1 MRVPPLNRWLQ
12 LGVAV
17 LALAMFGVV
26 TGRAQLDPISRSQIE
41 LGYDEPL
48 EGQDPL
54 GVYAYYYYNNPD
66 FLDTNKALRVIVAV
80 TYADSELGFK
90 HLLSPTTDVGI
101 DVNGG
106 GFADDYYE
114 VRQGKYLKGASFDG
128 YGGGGAL
135 NLYQLL
141 DPGRRIPL
149 NAVLRGG
156 MHYATYD
163 RDNTAAHFVIPDDQS
178 TLFTRAGLRLAGTE
192 PVLYPDLGLELS
204 VWYEHDWRPDNESY
218 GFNND
223 RGINPNLSLYWLY
236 AGLNYA
242 FTNTDQKVAFSLMA
256 AGSDN
261 ADRLGAWR
269 LGGDLPLNA
278 EFPVI
283 LPGYYYDELT
293 ARQFVY
299 FYGAYSLPLDR
310 AQRWD
315 FRLEAA
321 TVRLDALPGFAERT
335 GWQSGAGADLA
346 YSPKRHNYKIILR
359 YGYGFNAIRD
369 GHQGAQSIGLLFQYN
384 FKAH

>member
-12 LGVAV
+12 LGFAV

-178 TLFTRAGLRLAGTE
+178 TLFTRAGPSRCCTRTWGWNYRSGTSTTGDRTTNRT
-192 PVLYPDLGLELS
+192 VL
-204 VWYEHDWRPDNESY
+204 
-218 GFNND
+218 
-223 RGINPNLSLYWLY
+223 
-236 AGLNYA
+236 
-242 FTNTDQKVAFSLMA
+242 TTT
-256 AGSDN
+256 
-261 ADRLGAWR
+261 GASIPTSACT
-269 LGGDLPLNA
+269 GCT
-278 EFPVI
+278 
-283 LPGYYYDELT
+283 PG
-293 ARQFVY
+293 
-299 FYGAYSLPLDR
+299 
-310 AQRWD
+310 
-315 FRLEAA
+315 
-321 TVRLDALPGFAERT
+321 
-335 GWQSGAGADLA
+335 
-346 YSPKRHNYKIILR
+346 
-359 YGYGFNAIRD
+359 
-369 GHQGAQSIGLLFQYN
+369 
-384 FKAH
+384 